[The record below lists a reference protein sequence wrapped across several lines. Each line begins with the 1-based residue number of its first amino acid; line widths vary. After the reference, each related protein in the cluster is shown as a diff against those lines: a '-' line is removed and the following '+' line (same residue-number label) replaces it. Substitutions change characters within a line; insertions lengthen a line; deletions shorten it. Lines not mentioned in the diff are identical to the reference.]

1 MIPDNQTSRLLVS
14 LRSSCTVQCH
24 RGPDYPPSVHLEKKD
39 WKACW
44 PMILFCRNPDYPR
57 YHRPRRDEGLDNG
70 DLCTSCSLLP
80 GFVLSTIQELPL
92 QRYGLRYKYSIL
104 LQLISPEPWLELLN
118 LWEVSRADVQYE
130 IRFCEKGSDVR
141 QWQ

>member
-1 MIPDNQTSRLLVS
+1 MHPER
-14 LRSSCTVQCH
+14 
-24 RGPDYPPSVHLEKKD
+24 KD
-39 WKACW
+39 RKE
-44 PMILFCRNPDYPR
+44 
-57 YHRPRRDEGLDNG
+57 RDEGLGNG
-70 DLCTSCSLLP
+70 DLCTSRSPLP
-80 GFVLSTIQELPL
+80 RFVLSTTQELPL